1 MHCRPAH
8 LVATGAATFATLLAV
23 APAANAETSPSYR
36 CKTITPGKAIG
47 DNLAPVEADKCTAAN
62 KAPKAGEINGF
73 FFILDSAKKGTYF
86 VCGVKP
92 DGKLAAATEETGAA
106 ALPGKV
112 TADGCMEF
120 PKGDFK
126 FTPEQF
132 EQELAKQAK
141 KMGTP
146 S

>member
-1 MHCRPAH
+1 MHYRPAH

-23 APAANAETSPSYR
+23 APATNAETSPSYR
-36 CKTITPGKAIG
+36 CATITPGKAIG
-47 DNLAPVEADKCTAAN
+47 DNLAPVEAGKCTAAN
-62 KAPKAGEINGF
+62 KAPKAGEIHGF
-73 FFILDSAKKGTYF
+73 FFILDSAKKGQYF

-92 DGKLAAATEETGAA
+92 DGKLAGATEETGAA
-106 ALPGKV
+106 ALTGDV

-120 PKGDFK
+120 PKGKLK

-132 EQELAKQAK
+132 EQELAKQTK
-141 KMGTP
+141 KIGIP